1 MTHVT
6 CRLTAKNRDQLRN
19 PTLGNRVWAT
29 FTFFVTASGRRKLGS
44 SYCCCILMYFTVII
58 DVKLVVDSRQFRGP
72 RHQLPQP
79 SQTATKV
86 KRTIKFGHD
95 LVVME
100 TLIEQVPVR
109 RRCGLLVRWTA
120 ATRGRSGRRGSASG
134 RCRCHDCRPTC
145 RRRRSTTVR
154 LAPSRRPTPRC
165 RCCRPSVSRRRP
177 RHTAPTP
184 ASSVGRRRTASDP
197 PRSDIAG

>member
-1 MTHVT
+1 MGYLYLFCNCFGTEKARVVLLLLYT
-6 CRLTAKNRDQLRN
+6 GVFTA
-19 PTLGNRVWAT
+19 
-29 FTFFVTASGRRKLGS
+29 
-44 SYCCCILMYFTVII
+44 II

-184 ASSVGRRRTASDP
+184 ASPVGRRRTASDP